1 MTKLSYTILHWTG
14 TGDYIVLGV
23 VLIFAAY
30 IIMLSFRE
38 RRRHTP

>member
-1 MTKLSYTILHWTG
+1 MLSYTILHWTG
-14 TGDYIVLGV
+14 TGIGDYIVLGV